1 MWTSLLKFLI
11 FSVGWL
17 SWRRSQKLGAVFGLI
32 WFHIVRIRRRTVLHN
47 LRLAIPEQGEKHLK
61 IARNAY
67 RHFGISAMEFLKM
80 THMTRGEL
88 SNRVRSHGMEHYQA
102 ALSRGKG
109 VIVVTA
115 HFGNFDLLACS
126 QAAKGIPLAIV
137 SQSLHMDGING
148 LWMKM
153 RRAKGLEIFPEQ
165 GAARHVL
172 GWLRSGHVLG
182 LTVDQRISP
191 ERGGILADFMGHRV
205 WTTTAPAALA
215 RRTGAALL
223 PVRIER
229 GEDGNHNLIVEPE
242 IVVDDCQKGEEI
254 EMLTERINRVVAGWV
269 RQRPDHWMWLHR
281 RFVGSIET
289 DT

>member
-1 MWTSLLKFLI
+1 MWTSLLKFIMFLA
-11 FSVGWL
+11 GRL

-47 LRLAIPEQGEKHLK
+47 LRLALPDQREEHLE

-80 THMTRGEL
+80 KYLTPDEL
-88 SNRVRSHGMEHYQA
+88 SSRVRSHGMAYYQA

-126 QAAKGIPLAIV
+126 QAAVGIPLAIV
-137 SQSLHMDGING
+137 SQSLHMGGING
-148 LWMKM
+148 LWMEM

-165 GAARHVL
+165 GAARQVL
-172 GWLRSGHVLG
+172 GWLRSGCVLG
-182 LTVDQRISP
+182 LTVDQRIAK
-191 ERGGILADFMGHRV
+191 ERGGILSDFMGHQV

-229 GEDGNHNLIVEPE
+229 GKDGNHDLIVEPE
-242 IVVDDCQKGEEI
+242 IVLGECKKGEEI
-254 EMLTERINRVVAGWV
+254 KVLTDRINVTVASWV
-269 RQRPDHWMWLHR
+269 RHRPEQWMWLHR
-281 RFVGSIET
+281 RFTRSIGT

>member
-1 MWTSLLKFLI
+1 MWTALLKFLI
-11 FSVGWL
+11 FLAGWF
-17 SWRRSQKLGAVFGLI
+17 SWRGSQKLGAVFGLI
-32 WFHIVRIRRRTVLHN
+32 WFHIVRIRRRTVLRN
-47 LRLAIPEQGEKHLK
+47 LRLALPEQGEKHFE

-80 THMTRGEL
+80 AHMPPGEL
-88 SNRVRSHGMEHYQA
+88 SSRVRSHGMEYYQA

-148 LWMKM
+148 LWMAM

-172 GWLRSGHVLG
+172 GWLRGGRVLG

-191 ERGGILADFMGHRV
+191 EHGGIRSDFLGYRV

-215 RRTGAALL
+215 VRTGAALL

-229 GEDGNHNLIVEPE
+229 GEDGNHDLIVESE

-254 EMLTERINRVVAGWV
+254 ELLTDKINQVVASWV
-269 RQRPDHWMWLHR
+269 RRRPDHWMWLHR
-281 RFVGSIET
+281 RFGGSVKT

>member
-1 MWTSLLKFLI
+1 MLKFLI
-11 FSVGWL
+11 FLAGRL
-17 SWRRSQKLGAVFGLI
+17 SWQRAQKIGAVFGLI
-32 WFHIVRIRRRTVLHN
+32 WFYIVRIRRRTVLHN
-47 LRLAIPEQGEKHLK
+47 LCLALPEKREEHLE

-80 THMTRGEL
+80 KHLTSNEL
-88 SNRVRSHGMEHYQA
+88 SSRVRSHGMAHYRA

-126 QAAKGIPLAIV
+126 QAADGIPLAIV
-137 SQSLHMDGING
+137 SQSLHMGGING
-148 LWMKM
+148 LWMEM

-165 GAARHVL
+165 GSARKVL
-172 GWLRSGHVLG
+172 GWLRGGNVLG
-182 LTVDQRISP
+182 LTVDQRITS
-191 ERGGILADFMGHRV
+191 ERGGILSEFMGHPV

-229 GEDGNHNLIVEPE
+229 GEDGHHDLIVEPE
-242 IVVDDCQKGEEI
+242 LNFDRCEKSEEI
-254 EMLTERINRVVAGWV
+254 KVVTDRINHTVARWV
-269 RQRPDHWMWLHR
+269 RHRPEHWMWLHR
-281 RFVGSIET
+281 RFAQSNET